1 MDRLQSCSGE
11 WDVAETLGVYLIDMD
26 ANVTRTAQ
34 AMFLHKNTVKYRL
47 RAISDMLGF
56 HPNKMPDNIQL
67 YQSLAIRRLL

>member
-1 MDRLQSCSGE
+1 
-11 WDVAETLGVYLIDMD
+11 MD